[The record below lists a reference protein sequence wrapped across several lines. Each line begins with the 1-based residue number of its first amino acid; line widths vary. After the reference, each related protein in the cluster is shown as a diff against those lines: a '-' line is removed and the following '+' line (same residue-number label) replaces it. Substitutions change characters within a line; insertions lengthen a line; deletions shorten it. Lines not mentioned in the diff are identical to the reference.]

1 MYIYGIIQFEMK
13 HYIHIFFY
21 IISTYSIGQNKSSI
35 AREWVDTML
44 EMVKEDGQGP
54 TIQARNFFHVSA
66 AMHDA
71 WAAYDSTQTTYFLGK
86 EKNNQNIAFDHNFK
100 RVSKNTD
107 SLRHIAISYTAFRIL
122 YDRYNDYGSKGRTID
137 ILLSTFEKHNFKIN
151 NRNTDYQN
159 GSPEAL
165 GNYIAQQI
173 LLFGKNDGSKEEDRH
188 ESTKYLAK
196 NNNLLPEIPGIES
209 LKRPNHWQPIY
220 INNYIRTKGYDKTL
234 KDWNQLLI
242 EGNVDFLTPFWGEVQ
257 SFALPTEPK
266 EGTVHFDPGPP
277 PYINTNNPNDTEAYR
292 WGFSLVQRFSSK
304 LDSNNSR
311 IWDVSP
317 KGITDIDDHLPTG
330 IDSYKSY
337 YTNVE
342 NNHKKKLVKNPIT
355 KQNYPKNLVKQG
367 DYCRVV
373 AEFWVDGPNTY
384 SPPGHWLKFLNKV
397 SYHPNFKR
405 QWNGKGKSLSQL
417 EWDIKSYFLMCGTM
431 HDAAVSCWST
441 KGYYD
446 YVRPISAI
454 RYLASLGQSSDPG
467 KPNYNSSGL
476 KLEKGLV
483 ELVTDRDS
491 LVGTNKEHLNKIKI
505 YNWKGPNAID
515 DPYTDT
521 AGVGWILAEN
531 WWPYQRYT
539 FATPPFAGY
548 TSGHST
554 FSIASAKLL
563 TYISGSPY
571 FPDGLETFTAEKNTF
586 LGFENGPSETVTLQW
601 ATFYDAAIET
611 CLSRVW
617 GGIHPPV
624 DDIEGRRIG
633 LKVAENAINFSKN
646 FFLR

>member
-1 MYIYGIIQFEMK
+1 MK
-13 HYIHIFFY
+13 YFLYLFLY
-21 IISTYSIGQNKSSI
+21 IISFNTIGQNNNSI
-35 AREWVDTML
+35 AKEWMDTLL

-54 TIQARNFFHVSA
+54 TVQARNMFHLSA

-71 WAAYDSTQTTYFLGK
+71 WAAYDKKQSTYFLGK
-86 EKNNQNIAFDHNFK
+86 EKNGQLIAFNSNFK
-100 RVSKNTD
+100 RISKNTD
-107 SLRHIAISYTAFRIL
+107 SLRNIAISYAAYKIIDSRFQE
-122 YDRYNDYGSKGRTID
+122 YGSKGRTID
-137 ILLSTFEKHNFKIN
+137 ILNSTFYKYQFKIN
-151 NRNTDYQN
+151 KTLRTDYES

-165 GNYIAQQI
+165 GNYIAQQV
-173 LLFGKNDGSKEEDRH
+173 LLFGKKDGSKEEHNH
-188 ESTKYLAK
+188 ELVKYKPK
-196 NNNLLPEIPGIES
+196 NKNLLPGIPGVES
-209 LKRPNHWQPIY
+209 LNYPNHWQPIY
-220 INNYIRTKGYDKTL
+220 INKYIAKKGYDKTL

-242 EGNVDFLTPFWGEVQ
+242 NGNVDFLTPFWGEVQ
-257 SFALPTEPK
+257 SFALPSESK
-266 EGTVHFDPGPP
+266 EGMVHFNPGPP
-277 PYINTNNPNDTEAYR
+277 PHINTNNPKETEAYR

-304 LDSNNSR
+304 LDSKNSKL
-311 IWDVSP
+311 WDISP
-317 KGITDIDDHLPTG
+317 KGITDIDNHLPTG
-330 IDSYKSY
+330 IDAYKSY

-342 NNHKKKLVKNPIT
+342 NNHKKKLIKNPIT
-355 KQNYPKNLVKQG
+355 KKNYSKNLVKQG
-367 DYCRVV
+367 DYCRVI

-397 SYHPNFKR
+397 SYHPDFKR
-405 QWNGKGKSLSQL
+405 KWNGKGKVLSQL
-417 EWDIKSYFLMCGTM
+417 EWDIKSYFLLCGTM
-431 HDAAVSCWST
+431 HDAAIACWSA

-454 RYLASLGQSSDPG
+454 RYLASLGQSSDVN

-483 ELVTDRDS
+483 ELVTSKDS
-491 LVGTNKEHLNKIKI
+491 LVGNNKEHLNKVKI
-505 YNWKGPNAID
+505 YNWRGPDAINN
-515 DPYTDT
+515 PYNDT

-571 FPDGLETFTAEKNTF
+571 FPDGLETYTAEKNEF

-624 DDIEGRRIG
+624 DDIEGRRTG
-633 LKVAENAINFSKN
+633 KKVAENAIEFSK
-646 FFLR
+646 FFFN

>member
-1 MYIYGIIQFEMK
+1 MK
-13 HYIHIFFY
+13 YFLYLFLYTIPFN
-21 IISTYSIGQNKSSI
+21 TIGQNNNSI
-35 AREWVDTML
+35 ANEWMDTLL

-54 TIQARNFFHVSA
+54 TVQARNMFHLSA

-71 WAAYDSTQTTYFLGK
+71 WAAYDKKQSTYFLGK
-86 EKNNQNIAFDHNFK
+86 EKNGQLISFNPNFK
-100 RVSKNTD
+100 RISKNTD
-107 SLRHIAISYTAFRIL
+107 SLRNIAISYAAYKIIDYRFQE
-122 YDRYNDYGSKGRTID
+122 YGSKGRTID
-137 ILLSTFEKHNFKIN
+137 ILNSTFDKHQLKIN
-151 NRNTDYQN
+151 DTQETNYESGR
-159 GSPEAL
+159 PEAL
-165 GNYIAQQI
+165 GNYIAEQI
-173 LLFGKNDGSKEEDRH
+173 ILFGKSDGSKEEDRH
-188 ESTKYLAK
+188 ESEKYFPK
-196 NNNLLPEIPGIES
+196 NKNLFPEKPGVES
-209 LKRPNHWQPIY
+209 LNSPNHWQPIY
-220 INNYIRTKGYDKTL
+220 INNYISKKGYDKTL

-257 SFALPTEPK
+257 SFALPTKSK
-266 EGTVHFDPGPP
+266 EGMVHFNPGPP
-277 PYINTNNPNDTEAYR
+277 PYINSGNDLQTEAYR

-304 LDSNNSR
+304 LDSKNSKL
-311 IWDVSP
+311 WDISP
-317 KGITDIDDHLPTG
+317 KGITDIDNHLPTG

-367 DYCRVV
+367 DYCRVI

-397 SYHPNFKR
+397 SYHPDFKR
-405 QWNGKGKSLSQL
+405 KWNGKGKPLSQL

-431 HDAAVSCWST
+431 HDAAIACWSA

-454 RYLASLGQSSDPG
+454 RYLASLGQSSDST
-467 KPNYNSSGL
+467 KPNYNLSGL

-483 ELVTDRDS
+483 ELVTENDALAGDH
-491 LVGTNKEHLNKIKI
+491 KEHVNKIKI
-505 YNWKGPNAID
+505 YNWRGPDAIEN
-515 DPYTDT
+515 PFTDT

-571 FPDGLETFTAEKNTF
+571 FPDGLETFTAEKNEF
-586 LGFENGPSETVTLQW
+586 LGFEDGPSEKVTLQW

-624 DDIEGRRIG
+624 DDIEGRRTG
-633 LKVAENAINFSKN
+633 KKVAENAIEFSKL
-646 FFLR
+646 FFN

>member
-1 MYIYGIIQFEMK
+1 MK
-13 HYIHIFFY
+13 HFFTYIAILITPLFT
-21 IISTYSIGQNKSSI
+21 IAQGNNSI

-54 TIQARNFFHVSA
+54 TIQARNLFHVSA

-71 WAAYDSTQTTYFLGK
+71 WAAYDSTQPTYFLGK
-86 EKNNQNIAFDHNFK
+86 LKNNQNILFNPNFK
-100 RVSKNTD
+100 RISKNTD
-107 SLRHIAISYTAFRIL
+107 SLRHIAISYAAFRVL
-122 YDRYNDYGSKGRTID
+122 NARYSDYGSKGRTID
-137 ILLSTFEKHNFKIN
+137 LLLATFEKHNYKIN
-151 NRNTDYQN
+151 ATQTNYED

-165 GNYIAQQI
+165 GNYIAEQI
-173 LLFGKNDGSKEEDRH
+173 IQYGLNDGSREEDRH
-188 ESTKYLAK
+188 ESSNYYAK
-196 NNNLLPEIPGIES
+196 NSNLQPGIPGIES
-209 LKRPNHWQPIY
+209 LKSPNHWQPIY
-220 INNYIRTKGYDKTL
+220 INNYIRKKGYDKTL

-257 SFALPTEPK
+257 SFALLSESK

-277 PYINTNNPNDTEAYR
+277 PYINTDNLQETEAYS
-292 WGFSLVQRFSSK
+292 WGFSLAQRFASK
-304 LDSNNSR
+304 LDSNNSK
-311 IWDVSP
+311 IWDISP

-330 IDSYKSY
+330 IDAYKSY
-337 YTNVE
+337 YTTIE
-342 NNHKKKLVKNPIT
+342 NNHKKEHVKNPIT
-355 KQNYPKNLVKQG
+355 KKTYPKNLVKQG
-367 DYCRVV
+367 DYCRVI

-397 SYHPNFKR
+397 SYHPGFKR

-431 HDAAVSCWST
+431 HDAAIACWSA
-441 KGYYD
+441 KGFYD

-454 RYLASLGQSSDPG
+454 RYLASLGQSSDPK

-483 ELVTDRDS
+483 ELVTSKDS
-491 LVGTNKEHLNKIKI
+491 LVGKNKEHLNKIKI
-505 YNWKGPNAID
+505 YNWKGPDAIN
-515 DPYTDT
+515 DPFTDE

-554 FSIASAKLL
+554 FSIASANLL

-571 FPDGLETFTAEKNTF
+571 FPDGLETFTADKNEF

-617 GGIHPPV
+617 GGIHPPA
-624 DDIEGRRIG
+624 DDIEGRRMG
-633 LKVAENAINFSKN
+633 KKVAKNSIEFSKH
-646 FFLR
+646 FFKKL